1 MKKVL
6 YITSRPIYPIT
17 GGREVVLYNYCKG
30 LSEKYGCIVDLFCL
44 EKYNTDLNIQEK
56 LHFINKIFYGNKPS
70 LLIKLKNVLYMSLVK
85 RKWPMQVSIY
95 YNEKT
100 LNELKYLIQREKYDI
115 VICDMARTAEYLRN
129 IEGVYKVLDMNDLIS
144 NRYYRQFKSINKN
157 SNILGQLSE
166 KLPQFMSH
174 IVNNQFVCRTILKL
188 EADLLK
194 KYELSLIDDFED
206 IIFVSY
212 MEAQQYDLL
221 TKKNKSLTIPI
232 GVDYQYYSNKIGKR
246 SEKPCI
252 IFLGNMFISH
262 NRDAVNN
269 FMNNIFPYIIKEIP
283 EVIFKIVGK
292 CDENYKKIMQNKS
305 NVELTGMVDDI
316 REHVQQGWIAV
327 APLTYGSGV
336 KTKVLETMSM
346 GLPVVTNSIGAEGI
360 YAGND
365 NGLFIEDNNIEMANI
380 IKKLLKDR
388 ELLNKS
394 SQEASKLIK
403 CKYTWDNCLNN
414 FEKII
419 DSNLK
424 EVKHEIVGG
433 C

>member
-6 YITSRPIYPIT
+6 YITSRQIYPIT

-30 LSEKYGCIVDLFCL
+30 LSKKYGCTVDLFCL
-44 EKYNTDLNIQEK
+44 ENGKIASNIQDK
-56 LHFINKIFYGNKPS
+56 LEFINKIFYGNKPG
-70 LLIKLKNVLYMSLVK
+70 LLIKLKNVLCMSLIR

-100 LNELKYLIQREKYDI
+100 LNELKYIIQKEEYDV

-144 NRYYRQFKSINKN
+144 NRYYRQYKSINKD

-166 KLPQFMSH
+166 KLPKFISH
-174 IVNNQFVCRTILKL
+174 IVNNQFVGRMVLKL

-194 KYELSLIDDFED
+194 KYELGLIDDFED

-221 TKKNKSLTIPI
+221 TKRNKSLTIPI
-232 GVDYQYYSNKIGKR
+232 GVDYEYYSNKMGKK

-252 IFLGNMFISH
+252 VFLGNMFISH

-269 FMNNIFPYIIKEIP
+269 FVNNIFPYILKEMP

-305 NVELTGMVDDI
+305 NIELTGMVDDI

-360 YAGND
+360 YAD
-365 NGLFIEDNNIEMANI
+365 DEDGLFIEDNNVEMATI
-380 IKKLLKDR
+380 IKKLLKDS
-388 ELLNKS
+388 ELLDKS
-394 SQEASKLIK
+394 SRNASKLIK

-419 DSNLK
+419 DGDLK
-424 EVKHEIVGG
+424 EVKYEAVSG